1 MAHPLRDTCLMPEET
16 PERKPTILVADDHED
31 TRVILRHYFEAM
43 GYDVLEAH
51 DGEQT
56 LACMQTSHPDA
67 VVLDIQMPRMDG
79 IQVLRAVRGN
89 GSLRDIKILAL
100 SAHALSDEV
109 KQIREAGADMYLAK
123 PADPKAV
130 LEAVRTLIAQGSRA

>member
-1 MAHPLRDTCLMPEET
+1 MPLDAGD
-16 PERKPTILVADDHED
+16 RKQTILVADDHED

-43 GYDVLEAH
+43 GYAVLEAH
-51 DGEQT
+51 DGEET
-56 LACMQTSHPDA
+56 LASMKGSHPDA
-67 VVLDIQMPRMDG
+67 VVLDIQMPRLDG

-89 GSLRDIKILAL
+89 GALRDIKILAL

-109 KQIREAGADMYLAK
+109 RQIREAGADAYLAK

-130 LEAVRTLIAQGSRA
+130 LDAVRALMARDS

>member
-1 MAHPLRDTCLMPEET
+1 MAHPLRASPRMP
-16 PERKPTILVADDHED
+16 PDRVDRKQTILVADDHED

-43 GYDVLEAH
+43 GYNVLEAH

-56 LACMQTSHPDA
+56 LESMKGSHPDA

-79 IQVLRAVRGN
+79 IQVLRAVRSN
-89 GSLRDIKILAL
+89 GTLRDIRVLAL

-109 KQIREAGADMYLAK
+109 RQIREAGADAYLAK

-130 LEAVRTLIAQGSRA
+130 LDAVRSLIDQDRGV

>member
-1 MAHPLRDTCLMPEET
+1 MPLDGTV
-16 PERKPTILVADDHED
+16 RKEKILVADDHED

-43 GYDVLEAH
+43 GYEVLEAH

-56 LACMQTSHPDA
+56 LASMTANHPDA
-67 VVLDIQMPRMDG
+67 VVLDIQMPRKDG
-79 IQVLRAVRGN
+79 IQVLRAVRQDVT
-89 GSLRDIKILAL
+89 LRDIKVLAL

-109 KQIREAGADMYLAK
+109 RQIREAGADAYLAK

-130 LEAVRTLIAQGSRA
+130 LEAVRSLISQNRV

>member
-1 MAHPLRDTCLMPEET
+1 MAHPLRASPRMPIDA
-16 PERKPTILVADDHED
+16 PPRKQTILVADDHED

-43 GYDVLEAH
+43 GYEVLEAQ

-56 LACMQTSHPDA
+56 LASMKVTHPDA

-79 IQVLRAVRGN
+79 IQVLRAVRGD
-89 GSLRDIKILAL
+89 GALRGIRILAL

-109 KQIREAGADMYLAK
+109 RQIREAGADAYLAK
-123 PADPKAV
+123 PADPKTV
-130 LEAVRTLIAQGSRA
+130 LEAVRSLMERDREA

>member
-1 MAHPLRDTCLMPEET
+1 MPHGVNDQ
-16 PERKPTILVADDHED
+16 KQTILVADDHED

-43 GYDVLEAH
+43 GYNVLEAH

-56 LACMQTSHPDA
+56 LASMKGEHPDA

-79 IQVLRAVRGN
+79 IEVLRAVRGN
-89 GSLRDIKILAL
+89 VTLRDIKILAL

-109 KQIREAGADMYLAK
+109 RQIREAGADAYLAK

-130 LEAVRTLIAQGSRA
+130 LDAVRSLMDQEG

>member
-1 MAHPLRDTCLMPEET
+1 MPADTN
-16 PERKPTILVADDHED
+16 ERKKTILVADDHED

-43 GYDVLEAH
+43 GYTVLEAR
-51 DGEQT
+51 DGEET
-56 LACMQTSHPDA
+56 LASMKGSHPDA
-67 VVLDIQMPRMDG
+67 VVLDIQMPRLDG

-89 GSLRDIKILAL
+89 GTLRDIRILAL

-109 KQIREAGADMYLAK
+109 RQIRDAGADAYLAK

-130 LEAVRTLIAQGSRA
+130 LDAVRSLLDQERR

>member
-1 MAHPLRDTCLMPEET
+1 MAHPLRASHLMPQN
-16 PERKPTILVADDHED
+16 PDDRKQTILVADDHED

-43 GYDVLEAH
+43 GYAVLEAH

-56 LACMQTSHPDA
+56 LASMKGSHPDA

-79 IQVLRAVRGN
+79 IQVLRAVRGD
-89 GSLRDIKILAL
+89 GTLRDIKILAL

-109 KQIREAGADMYLAK
+109 RQIREAGADAYLAK
-123 PADPKAV
+123 PADPKTV
-130 LEAVRTLIAQGSRA
+130 LDAVRSLMDRDRG

>member
-1 MAHPLRDTCLMPEET
+1 MAHPLRASPRMP
-16 PERKPTILVADDHED
+16 PNQVDRKQTILVADDHED

-43 GYDVLEAH
+43 GYNVLEAH

-56 LACMQTSHPDA
+56 LESMKGCHPDA

-79 IQVLRAVRGN
+79 IQVLRAVRSDGA
-89 GSLRDIKILAL
+89 LRDIRVLAL

-109 KQIREAGADMYLAK
+109 RQIREAGADAYLAK

-130 LEAVRTLIAQGSRA
+130 LDAVRSLMNQDRGV

>member
-1 MAHPLRDTCLMPEET
+1 MSPDTD
-16 PERKPTILVADDHED
+16 KQKQTILVADDHED

-43 GYDVLEAH
+43 GYNVLEAH

-56 LACMQTSHPDA
+56 LASMKGTRPDA

-89 GSLRDIKILAL
+89 GALRGIKILAL

-109 KQIREAGADMYLAK
+109 RQIREAGADAYLAK

-130 LEAVRTLIAQGSRA
+130 LEAVRALMGQDRGS

>member
-1 MAHPLRDTCLMPEET
+1 MRATLRMSNDNTD
-16 PERKPTILVADDHED
+16 RRQTILVADDHED

-56 LACMQTSHPDA
+56 LASMKVSHPDA

-79 IQVLRAVRGN
+79 IQVLRAVRGD
-89 GSLRDIKILAL
+89 GTLRGIRILAL

-109 KQIREAGADMYLAK
+109 RQIREAGADAYLAK

-130 LEAVRTLIAQGSRA
+130 LEAVRSLMDRDRSG

>member
-1 MAHPLRDTCLMPEET
+1 MP
-16 PERKPTILVADDHED
+16 PDLNSRKPTILVADDHED

-43 GYDVLEAH
+43 GYNVLEAH

-56 LACMQTSHPDA
+56 LESMKGSHPDA

-79 IQVLRAVRGN
+79 IQVLRAVRGD
-89 GSLRDIKILAL
+89 GTLRSIKILAL

-109 KQIREAGADMYLAK
+109 RQIREAGADAYLAK
-123 PADPKAV
+123 PADPKTV
-130 LEAVRTLIAQGSRA
+130 LEAVRALMDQDRGG

>member
-1 MAHPLRDTCLMPEET
+1 MPLEGAV
-16 PERKPTILVADDHED
+16 RKEKILVADDHED

-43 GYDVLEAH
+43 GYEVLEAH

-56 LACMQTSHPDA
+56 LVSMTANHPDA
-67 VVLDIQMPRMDG
+67 VVLDIQMPRKDG
-79 IQVLRAVRGN
+79 IQVLRAVRQDVT
-89 GSLRDIKILAL
+89 LRDIKVLAL

-109 KQIREAGADMYLAK
+109 RQIREAGADAYLAK

-130 LEAVRTLIAQGSRA
+130 LEAVRSLIAQNRV

>member
-1 MAHPLRDTCLMPEET
+1 MP
-16 PERKPTILVADDHED
+16 PDQVDRKQTILVADDHED

-43 GYDVLEAH
+43 GYNVLEAH

-56 LACMQTSHPDA
+56 LESMKGCHPDA

-79 IQVLRAVRGN
+79 IQVLRAVRSN
-89 GSLRDIKILAL
+89 GALRDIRVLAL

-109 KQIREAGADMYLAK
+109 RQIREAGADAYLAK

-130 LEAVRTLIAQGSRA
+130 LDAVRSLMNQDRGV

>member
-1 MAHPLRDTCLMPEET
+1 MAHPLRGFRCMP
-16 PERKPTILVADDHED
+16 PDGNNQKQTILVADDHED

-43 GYDVLEAH
+43 GYNVLEAH

-56 LACMQTSHPDA
+56 LASMKGSHPDA

-79 IQVLRAVRGN
+79 IQVLRAVRGD
-89 GSLRDIKILAL
+89 GTLRDIRILAL

-109 KQIREAGADMYLAK
+109 RQIREAGADAYLAK

-130 LEAVRTLIAQGSRA
+130 LDAVRALMERE

>member
-1 MAHPLRDTCLMPEET
+1 MAHPLRASRHMP
-16 PERKPTILVADDHED
+16 PDANDRKQTILVADDHED

-43 GYDVLEAH
+43 GYNVLEAH

-56 LACMQTSHPDA
+56 LESMKDSHPDA
-67 VVLDIQMPRMDG
+67 VVLDIQMPRLDG

-89 GSLRDIKILAL
+89 GTLRDIKILAL

-109 KQIREAGADMYLAK
+109 RQIREAGADAYLAK

-130 LEAVRTLIAQGSRA
+130 LDAVRALIDRS

>member
-1 MAHPLRDTCLMPEET
+1 MSDEPA
-16 PERKPTILVADDHED
+16 ERKQTILVADDHED

-43 GYDVLEAH
+43 GYEVLEAH

-56 LACMQTSHPDA
+56 LASMEDAHPDA

-89 GSLRDIKILAL
+89 GALRDIKILAL

-130 LEAVRTLIAQGSRA
+130 LEAVRMLMAQASA

>member
-1 MAHPLRDTCLMPEET
+1 MAHPLRASGHMPADN
-16 PERKPTILVADDHED
+16 ERKQTILVADDHED

-43 GYDVLEAH
+43 GYNVLEAR
-51 DGEQT
+51 DGEET
-56 LACMQTSHPDA
+56 LESMKGSHPDA
-67 VVLDIQMPRMDG
+67 VVLDIQMPRLDG

-89 GSLRDIKILAL
+89 GALRDIRILAL

-109 KQIREAGADMYLAK
+109 RQIREAGADAYLAK

-130 LEAVRTLIAQGSRA
+130 LDAVRSLMDREGR

>member
-1 MAHPLRDTCLMPEET
+1 MAPADNDQKR
-16 PERKPTILVADDHED
+16 TILVADDHED

-43 GYDVLEAH
+43 GYNVLEAH

-56 LACMQTSHPDA
+56 LASLQDSHPDA

-79 IQVLRAVRGN
+79 IAVLRAVRGN
-89 GSLRDIKILAL
+89 GALRDIRILAL

-109 KQIREAGADMYLAK
+109 RQIREAGADAYLAK

-130 LEAVRTLIAQGSRA
+130 VDAVRALMEQER